1 VNGVAEEPRGAE
13 YSEYMKMSWQPVVL
27 FAGSLLTVFLLT
39 GADQLS
45 DQIAHKAPFEYT
57 SSGQLKFPVDYR
69 EWVFLSSGEG
79 MTYGPVGDM
88 GRMGPPM
95 FDNVF
100 VNPASYRAFLKTG
113 HWPDKTMFVLEVRTS
128 ESHASINHD
137 GHFQTGVMGIEAEV
151 KDSSVK
157 GGTWT
162 FYGFDDI
169 KEPETAKAQP
179 VGRDASCY
187 SCHAKNTAVENTF
200 AQFYPVLYNVA
211 VKKGTLNPGFK
222 PLPVNSGDLMDLIEK
237 EGWPA
242 GANALNAAA
251 KDSPGASVLD
261 QGELRMLGSMLQ
273 GRHPAEAASL
283 LRWST
288 EKHPDSALLQAS
300 LSGAYAAAGDKE
312 SARSALMRARD
323 LAASDASLT
332 KAEREEIN
340 KAAAEGV
347 K

>member
-1 VNGVAEEPRGAE
+1 MNGVAEEWRAAE
-13 YSEYMKMSWQPVVL
+13 YSEYMKIPVVL
-27 FAGSLLTVFLLT
+27 LAGSLLTVFLLT
-39 GADQLS
+39 GADTPS
-45 DQIAHKAPFEYT
+45 HKAPFEYT

-79 MTYGPVGDM
+79 MTYGPVGDR

-100 VNPASYRAFLKTG
+100 VNPDSYRAFLKTG

-137 GHFQTGVMGIEAEV
+137 GRFQTGVMGIEAEV

-162 FYGFDDI
+162 FYNLEDVNVSA
-169 KEPETAKAQP
+169 TAKAEP
-179 VGRDASCY
+179 IGRDASCY

-200 AQFYPVLYNVA
+200 AQFYPVLYDVA
-211 VKKGTLNPGFK
+211 VRKGTLNPGFK
-222 PLPVNSGDLMDLIEK
+222 PLPVNSMALMDLIGK

-242 GANALNAAA
+242 GATALNAAA
-251 KDSPGASVLD
+251 ANSPEASVLD
-261 QGELRMLGSMLQ
+261 QGELRMLASMLQ
-273 GRHPAEAASL
+273 DKHPGEAASL
-283 LRWST
+283 LLWT
-288 EKHPDSALLQAS
+288 AEKHPDSALLQAS

-312 SARSALMRARD
+312 SARLAMLRARD

-332 KAEREEIN
+332 KAQREEIN
-340 KAAAEGV
+340 KAAEGA